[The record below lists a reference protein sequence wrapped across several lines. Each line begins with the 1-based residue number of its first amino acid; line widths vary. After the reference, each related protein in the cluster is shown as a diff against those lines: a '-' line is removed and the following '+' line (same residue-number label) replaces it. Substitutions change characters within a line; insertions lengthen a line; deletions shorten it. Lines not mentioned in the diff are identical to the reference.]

1 MSRTPSLS
9 AIISIVMAAAPL
21 AAQHQAHGGGAA
33 PARLGRV
40 TFPTSCSP
48 EAQRRFERALTLLH
62 SFEYNQAE
70 PAFVQ
75 VAEADSTC
83 AMAHWGVAMSRLH
96 PLWAPPSPGD
106 LGVGLSSIE
115 RAEALSAR
123 TERERAYI
131 AAIAAY
137 YRDYDRLNH
146 LARLQRYEQAL
157 VSLAERYPRDAEAQT
172 FYALGMVGVAMAL
185 PIDPTYA
192 RRRRAGAILEP
203 LFVRQPHHPG
213 LAHYIIHAY
222 DVPALSTEAIRAAQ
236 RYAAIAPASAHAQH
250 MPSHIF
256 TRRGMW
262 NQAIAS
268 DRRAAQ
274 VARAFE
280 RNHRAFAQDY
290 LHALDYLA
298 FAYLQQGRD
307 SAARRV
313 VDEAARADTLP
324 AGGHFA
330 SFYALAAI
338 PARYALERRDWGAAT
353 RIPLRPS
360 SDFLPGQAVV
370 RFARGLGAAR
380 AGDTTLARTEVAAL
394 AEVREQLVRAGESQ
408 WAREIESN
416 RLAVEVWIA
425 HASADTVTALRLA
438 DSAATL
444 EDGTEKH
451 PVMPGRILSARLLLG
466 ELLLDLG
473 RPADAHQAFE
483 AALAREPG
491 RVRAL
496 YGAAVAAERSGDL
509 VAARARYREVA
520 TLMARA
526 DRGRP
531 EARQAREFLSRVA
544 RIDK

>member
-1 MSRTPSLS
+1 MLRIPALFAGVSMLMAGTPLS
-9 AIISIVMAAAPL
+9 
-21 AAQHQAHGGGAA
+21 AQHQPHDARTTG
-33 PARLGRV
+33 RLGRV
-40 TFPTSCSP
+40 VFPTSCSAD
-48 EAQRRFERALTLLH
+48 AQRRFEHALALLH

-70 PAFVQ
+70 PAFAR
-75 VAEADSTC
+75 VAEADTAC
-83 AMAHWGVAMSRLH
+83 AMAYWGVAMSRLH
-96 PLWAPPSPGD
+96 PLWAPPSPTD
-106 LGVGLSSIE
+106 IGVAVSALQ
-115 RAEALSAR
+115 RAETLNAR

-137 YRDYDRLNH
+137 YRDDDQLNH
-146 LARLQRYEQAL
+146 VARLQRYEDAL
-157 VSLAERYPRDAEAQT
+157 ASLASRYPRDAEAQI

-185 PIDPTYA
+185 PVDTTYA

-203 LFVRQPHHPG
+203 LLMRQPHHPG

-222 DVPALSTEAIRAAQ
+222 DVPALSPQAIRAAR
-236 RYAAIAPASAHAQH
+236 RYAAIAPASPHAQH

-262 NQAIAS
+262 DEAIAS

-274 VARAFE
+274 VAQAFE
-280 RNHRAFAQDY
+280 RKYRAFSQDY

-307 SAARRV
+307 TAARRV
-313 VDEAARADTLP
+313 VAEAARADTLKP
-324 AGGHFA
+324 GAHFA
-330 SFYALAAI
+330 SVYALAAI
-338 PARYALERRDWGAAT
+338 PARYALERGDWSAAT
-353 RIPLRPS
+353 RIPIRQP

-380 AGDTTLARTEVAAL
+380 AGDTTLARAEADAL
-394 AEVREQLVRAGESQ
+394 AAARDSLVRAGEAQ
-408 WAREIESN
+408 WAREVEGN
-416 RLAVEVWIA
+416 RLTIEAWVA
-425 HASADTVTALRLA
+425 HAASDSATAVRLA

-466 ELLLDLG
+466 ELLLEVG
-473 RPADAHQAFE
+473 RPGEAYRAFE

-491 RVRAL
+491 RARAL

-509 VAARARYREVA
+509 VAARARYRELA

-526 DRGRP
+526 DPGRT
-531 EARQAREFLSRVA
+531 EARQAREFLAAKR
-544 RIDK
+544 RR

>member
-1 MSRTPSLS
+1 MSRLSALS
-9 AIISIVMAAAPL
+9 AIISMLMAGTRL
-21 AAQHQAHGGGAA
+21 AAQHEGHAAAGAT
-33 PARLGRV
+33 ARLGRV
-40 TFPTSCSP
+40 VFAISCSA
-48 EAQRRFERALTLLH
+48 EAQRRVERALALLH
-62 SFEYNQAE
+62 SFEYNQSE
-70 PAFVQ
+70 PAFAQ
-75 VAEADSTC
+75 VAEADSAC

-96 PLWAPPSPGD
+96 PLWAPPSPAD
-106 LGVGLSSIE
+106 LGVALSALE
-115 RAEALSAR
+115 RADALNAR

-137 YRDYDRLNH
+137 YRDHDRLNH
-146 LARLQRYEQAL
+146 VARLQRYEDAL
-157 VSLAERYPRDAEAQT
+157 ASLASRYPRDAEAQI
-172 FYALGMVGVAMAL
+172 FYALGSVGVAMAL
-185 PIDPTYA
+185 PVDTTYA

-203 LFVRQPHHPG
+203 LLARQPHHPG

-222 DVPALSTEAIRAAQ
+222 DVPALSPQAIRAAR
-236 RYAAIAPASAHAQH
+236 RYAAIAPASPHAQH

-262 NQAIAS
+262 DDAIAS

-274 VARAFE
+274 VAQAFE
-280 RNHRAFAQDY
+280 RKYRAFSQDY

-313 VDEAARADTLP
+313 VEEAARADTLKP
-324 AGGHFA
+324 GGHFA

-338 PARYALERRDWGAAT
+338 PARYALERGDWNAAT
-353 RIPLRPS
+353 RIPLRPT
-360 SDFLPGQAVV
+360 SDFLPTQAFV

-380 AGDTTLARTEVAAL
+380 MRDTTVARAEAAAL
-394 AEVREQLVRAGESQ
+394 AADRDNLAHAGESQ
-408 WAREIESN
+408 WAREIEGN
-416 RLAVEVWIA
+416 RLTIEAWIA
-425 HASADTVTALRLA
+425 QANSDSATAVHLA

-466 ELLLDLG
+466 ELLLELG
-473 RPADAHQAFE
+473 RPGEAYRAFE
-483 AALAREPG
+483 AALSREPG
-491 RVRAL
+491 RARAL

-509 VAARARYREVA
+509 AVARARYRELA
-520 TLMARA
+520 ALMARA

-544 RIDK
+544 ARRR